1 MTQNKNQNVII
12 VGGGPA
18 GMSCALWLK
27 NYGLNPIIVER
38 SDILGGLQA
47 LSPASNTWLL
57 GWQATLGKDVGAQF
71 AKHIGYERVQ
81 VLLRSHLSRAT
92 KMEDGNWSVVI
103 ARQTDGAESAV
114 IVRQPD
120 GAEIGQEIEITAS
133 AIVIACGTRF
143 AGKDLIDSVD
153 GARNLAGKIH
163 IGPPSFLN
171 PQAWFGPAPV
181 VVGGGDNAL
190 ECAYTLSRR
199 GCRPTLVM
207 RSEVS
212 RASDK
217 SMIEK
222 VEAQVAA
229 GNIIRRA
236 KTSITRIED
245 MWINIDDNRSS
256 KRLCVT
262 IEVDENK
269 EKSKKSIVGD
279 SILLMLGYE
288 VNTDSVQSAL
298 VNVRP
303 AKLQSGHLVVNG
315 DCETDVPG
323 LYAIGD
329 VANPTHPCVATAVAM
344 GTMAARAI
352 NARLA

>member
-1 MTQNKNQNVII
+1 MTQNNNSNVII

-38 SDILGGLQA
+38 GDILGGLQS

-81 VLLRSHLSRAT
+81 VLLRSRLSRAN

-103 ARQTDGAESAV
+103 T
-114 IVRQPD
+114 RQPD
-120 GAEIGQEIEITAS
+120 GAETGQDIEITVS
-133 AIVIACGTRF
+133 TIVIACGTRF
-143 AGKDLIDSVD
+143 AGKDWIDSVD
-153 GARNLAGKIH
+153 GARDLSDKIH

-171 PQAWFGPAPV
+171 PQAWFGRAPV

-229 GNIIRRA
+229 GNIIRLA

-245 MWINIDDNRSS
+245 ALINTDNNRSS
-256 KRLCVT
+256 KRLCVW
-262 IEVDENK
+262 IEVDSNER
-269 EKSKKSIVGD
+269 KSKKAIIGD
-279 SILLMLGYE
+279 SILLMLGYK

-298 VNVRP
+298 VNARP
-303 AKLQSGHLVVNG
+303 TKLQSGHLVVNG

-352 NARLA
+352 NTRLA